1 MRRLMFGVVYLVTLI
16 VGMGRLPADDEMDLK
31 DIGTRSRG
39 IDWPFFLG
47 PNGDSKSP
55 ETGILKEWPKEG
67 PKIVWQRELG
77 ISYGIGSVS
86 KGRYYQFDRI
96 GDRATLF
103 CLNAETGKELWSG
116 SGFGL
121 GVYSIA
127 FRGDGKTIAG
137 ASYNNQVKI
146 WNAADGKELRTL
158 TRVPKPMPG
167 AGLPGLVSVTYSSD
181 GRFLAAAGGTP
192 TITVWTLKK

>member
-16 VGMGRLPADDEMDLK
+16 VGTGRLPADDEMDLK

-47 PNGDSKSP
+47 RNGDSKSP

-103 CLNAETGKELWSG
+103 CLNAETGKTG
-116 SGFGL
+116 
-121 GVYSIA
+121 I
-127 FRGDGKTIAG
+127 
-137 ASYNNQVKI
+137 
-146 WNAADGKELRTL
+146 
-158 TRVPKPMPG
+158 
-167 AGLPGLVSVTYSSD
+167 
-181 GRFLAAAGGTP
+181 
-192 TITVWTLKK
+192 